1 MDFWD
6 PHEQDTGVFSD
17 TYGSVLGNDGAAW
30 RRIAARSGLEGS
42 QTPKTPNLHGK
53 SLVRSLGG
61 ASQARGDLNIRK
73 SLYLASVALQL
84 PGISRCNANWGK
96 TLIKD

>member
-1 MDFWD
+1 MLVTKMSKIVWTSRSKIQNLKNRMDFWD

-17 TYGSVLGNDGAAW
+17 THGSVLGNDCAAW
-30 RRIAARSGLEGS
+30 RGIAARSGLEGS

-61 ASQARGDLNIRK
+61 ASQARGDLNTRK
-73 SLYLASVALQL
+73 SLY
-84 PGISRCNANWGK
+84 PR
-96 TLIKD
+96 